1 MESKEPW
8 RCYLCKRLNKASTGY
23 CGSCGRSWEQCW
35 DKEYVHG
42 GNRSYSQKG
51 WRQWTAW
58 PTSDADSSQRPKSP
72 RRRQRSPRKEG
83 KGGGKSKQVP
93 PGQQKW
99 PSPVLDYSKIRDMN
113 QPPAAKPAA
122 TPKPA
127 ESTAEVQDLIA
138 TLQTTYPE
146 GLPPELQAKV
156 DKIKKTSPM
165 DLKRHIS
172 QLTKVKKEL
181 DALREARCKHKEAWK
196 RHVEALVQNTKAQLQ
211 QYQNVI
217 QDFDTCEEELT
228 SQFQSAR
235 AAILQITQQSKPA
248 DEDLRALHDV
258 DSAILAGTSTAPI
271 EVDEE
276 AMAGETEGAAEETA
290 RVQAI
295 QHTLNAC
302 VEDQQR
308 GAWRQLLREQW
319 SDFDDGSCFE
329 LHGVIPPPVND
340 RSTVT
345 VIVQLANIPDGKA
358 CTLIQFVPME
368 SLPEQPFVEL
378 LPMQAMRSTVFQAC
392 DRHLESEG
400 TAVIKQGHAL
410 WLTGEVRQLWHGV
423 YLRILIDS
431 HEDDAVSMSQVGT
444 PALLTQPM
452 PMTCRPNADIT
463 LDFDDFIP
471 QPGGGRIIP
480 PPNWNAHPLLRFAN
494 DNEAVYRNRHGF
506 LTVDCRT
513 WLLPHGGQGRQ
524 QPRDIQ
530 IRAQLML
537 HLAERIRHLWRDIVA
552 PGDALRIQH
561 VRPTPLARG
570 PQRQSSPKMH
580 ILVEVNRPL
589 GSQLR
594 PTLLSFQQIS
604 AQGLGN
610 EVLWLPWLAEEVV
623 TLRSIHGASALQCEP
638 QNLLVPLADRAR
650 GWMQSHQ
657 QRHVAP
663 GAYLPIWWDLRWSAD
678 PEPIP
683 RSAASGQQEHG
694 EQEEVESLSLMQRAA
709 SRSPRRTTP
718 ISASSHEDDNRVP
731 VHTFRMLASYRK
743 VVLDRS
749 QEMAYIPQLTRLW
762 QLPPHNPLIA
772 IHQVWHGPVDLEDG
786 AKATLLLELAADRN
800 RQAIADDQMVL
811 ADIALESLGD
821 STIIRRVVLSEQEGA
836 DAQRYT
842 CIHIRHRIL
851 LSLHA
856 SPETSAHV
864 TEGAESEFE
873 IFQDSP
879 VESVT
884 AIPHL
889 EEKGPLQEL
898 TNRSLAAKSVW
909 EDKDHQR
916 QVGTGGRALG
926 PPGER
931 ALPITLTLDDLIPCA
946 PMLGNTNCSSAPQ
959 PKALDNSVAPTPEHR
974 TTCTKVMNFPDMSDL
989 GARLCANIITLNEDI
1004 PSWEDLPSD
1013 IQDPVDMARR
1023 IAQVHE
1029 NDVPIKIRIYT
1040 DGSKLWNCERAA
1052 ESAAWAYVVLAQW
1065 EPEGEFG
1072 LLGHQSGA
1080 LQLDPLQPSWS
1091 GATLLDS
1098 FQAECEASIHAL
1110 LWACQADFTHMKT
1123 PCELIG
1129 DASSVINIMT
1139 GQFSIQHE
1147 HIAGVLRPLYKFVS
1161 KATKLSTRWQKAH
1174 NGEPFNELADHLAKM
1189 AAAAKEPSFQRVPFH
1204 PIEDKIGLAWLW
1216 MDQAQEDG
1224 GPYFHGSEMY
1234 IPIPEALTSAD
1245 MAQVQIPEETPQWMT
1260 LSLKMMS
1267 CNVNSFKDLKKNA
1280 TPTWSAR
1287 AELIKQQAI
1296 DTRAQVLAWQETRRA
1311 KGGTW
1316 QDAKFFA
1323 FEQPATQ
1330 GRGGVALWFR
1340 KDIPI
1345 IKGNKSY
1352 FLEANLCKVVHATSE
1367 MMVVK
1372 YVSDV
1377 WKAVF
1382 VTAHAPTDVSEK
1394 KDKDHFWMELEKVLS
1409 PYTTW
1414 DILVGIDA
1422 NGRCF
1427 APHRLLCSGLAK
1439 R

>member
-1 MESKEPW
+1 MNFWLLSCVFCTLCGNHESFYQKERKEESGFGQAKTLAIPSRVDHLIANTAISYQTDFDAAPHQGPFHHPLRQNHGVKGTMAMLPVQEAQQSQHRLLRIMWPIMGAMLGQGVCPWGKSLLLTERMASMDCMAPVGCRQFTKAKEPQETSEKPQEGGQRWWEGKAGAIGTTEVAISCARLLQDQGYEPTTCCKTSSNTKAGGIYGRGSRPDCNAPDHISRRITTGASSKGGQNQKDLTYGPEAPHQPADQGEERIGCAKRSEMQTQSVETPCGGPRTEYQSATPAVSECHPGLRHLRGGIDIPIPECQGRYLANHPTKQASRRGPTCPTRCGLRHFGRHIYGPYRGRRRSNGWGDRRGSRRDSTSPGDPAHLECLCGFPDRRTCKIAIQRAIGSQGYREKLRNRRW
-8 RCYLCKRLNKASTGY
+8 RNQEGFMRRRSGMKSTQQSVSTERDRPRNLRFSTCVGFCESDYVGSVATQPPHTNHTYGWTVLEEPKMPTSPLSRHGMTTEDARQYALEHTISTAEDFLNPWAAIYSAFELYLEVSQSDPVWALPLSQGDFDDQHPD
-23 CGSCGRSWEQCW
+23 EQ
-35 DKEYVHG
+35 HHPM
-42 GNRSYSQKG
+42 
-51 WRQWTAW
+51 
-58 PTSDADSSQRPKSP
+58 PTSDTGRPRHRPLPHAFASAMT
-72 RRRQRSPRKEG
+72 QH
-83 KGGGKSKQVP
+83 
-93 PGQQKW
+93 
-99 PSPVLDYSKIRDMN
+99 
-113 QPPAAKPAA
+113 
-122 TPKPA
+122 
-127 ESTAEVQDLIA
+127 VQD
-138 TLQTTYPE
+138 
-146 GLPPELQAKV
+146 
-156 DKIKKTSPM
+156 S
-165 DLKRHIS
+165 
-172 QLTKVKKEL
+172 
-181 DALREARCKHKEAWK
+181 
-196 RHVEALVQNTKAQLQ
+196 
-211 QYQNVI
+211 VI
-217 QDFDTCEEELT
+217 EMHQ
-228 SQFQSAR
+228 
-235 AAILQITQQSKPA
+235 
-248 DEDLRALHDV
+248 
-258 DSAILAGTSTAPI
+258 AGTITVISFGYNGRYI
-271 EVDEE
+271 
-276 AMAGETEGAAEETA
+276 GE
-290 RVQAI
+290 RSLQ
-295 QHTLNAC
+295 

-308 GAWRQLLREQW
+308 SAWRQLLREQW

-410 WLTGEVRQLWHGV
+410 WLTGEVRQQWHGV

-683 RSAASGQQEHG
+683 RSDASGQQEQG
-694 EQEEVESLSLMQRAA
+694 EQEEEESLSLMQRAA

-718 ISASSHEDDNRVP
+718 ISASSHEDDNRAP
-731 VHTFRMLASYRK
+731 VHTFRMSASYRK

-821 STIIRRVVLSEQEGA
+821 STIIRRVLWTRRFMTRPSFLHLLSVQEFCNSPEADCHVERNKITWPKQDTLSREFRSGDYVRLLVRGPPTMTPAQVQVVLSEQEGA
-836 DAQRYT
+836 DAQRYLYT
-842 CIHIRHRIL
+842 HSPSHSSEPSR
-851 LSLHA
+851 

-909 EDKDHQR
+909 EDKDHQW
-916 QVGTGGRALG
+916 QVGGKENAHLSQGYPVSYHQPVLKPHVTDRWCASPGTGGRTLG

-946 PMLGNTNCSSAPQ
+946 PMLGNPNCSSAPQ

-974 TTCTKVMNFPDMSDL
+974 TTCTKS
-989 GARLCANIITLNEDI
+989 R
-1004 PSWEDLPSD
+1004 
-1013 IQDPVDMARR
+1013 
-1023 IAQVHE
+1023 
-1029 NDVPIKIRIYT
+1029 
-1040 DGSKLWNCERAA
+1040 
-1052 ESAAWAYVVLAQW
+1052 
-1065 EPEGEFG
+1065 
-1072 LLGHQSGA
+1072 
-1080 LQLDPLQPSWS
+1080 
-1091 GATLLDS
+1091 
-1098 FQAECEASIHAL
+1098 
-1110 LWACQADFTHMKT
+1110 
-1123 PCELIG
+1123 EL
-1129 DASSVINIMT
+1129 S
-1139 GQFSIQHE
+1139 
-1147 HIAGVLRPLYKFVS
+1147 
-1161 KATKLSTRWQKAH
+1161 
-1174 NGEPFNELADHLAKM
+1174 
-1189 AAAAKEPSFQRVPFH
+1189 
-1204 PIEDKIGLAWLW
+1204 
-1216 MDQAQEDG
+1216 
-1224 GPYFHGSEMY
+1224 
-1234 IPIPEALTSAD
+1234 
-1245 MAQVQIPEETPQWMT
+1245 
-1260 LSLKMMS
+1260 
-1267 CNVNSFKDLKKNA
+1267 
-1280 TPTWSAR
+1280 
-1287 AELIKQQAI
+1287 
-1296 DTRAQVLAWQETRRA
+1296 
-1311 KGGTW
+1311 
-1316 QDAKFFA
+1316 
-1323 FEQPATQ
+1323 
-1330 GRGGVALWFR
+1330 
-1340 KDIPI
+1340 
-1345 IKGNKSY
+1345 
-1352 FLEANLCKVVHATSE
+1352 
-1367 MMVVK
+1367 
-1372 YVSDV
+1372 
-1377 WKAVF
+1377 
-1382 VTAHAPTDVSEK
+1382 
-1394 KDKDHFWMELEKVLS
+1394 
-1409 PYTTW
+1409 
-1414 DILVGIDA
+1414 
-1422 NGRCF
+1422 
-1427 APHRLLCSGLAK
+1427 
-1439 R
+1439 